1 MVDPVKGPGPHVQHG
16 HRPYDGHGHPGPGDG
31 HQVSGSV
38 MVMFSFVSP
47 RHEYEAPGGLAD
59 VDVPLH
65 SQHQGKVDAGV
76 VEHLGYRL
84 REHLKEEAGGT
95 APVHVLVTGEKEML
109 IMFRPQRSYVTHLL
123 NV

>member
-1 MVDPVKGPGPHVQHG
+1 MAK
-16 HRPYDGHGHPGPGDG
+16 
-31 HQVSGSV
+31 
-38 MVMFSFVSP
+38 FSFVSP

-65 SQHQGKVDAGV
+65 SQHQGEVDAGV

-95 APVHVLVTGEKEML
+95 APVHVLVTGEKETLTMQCSAL
-109 IMFRPQRSYVTHLL
+109 SDYMSPTY
-123 NV
+123 